1 MDKYKDHLEI
11 NLSSDGTL
19 ELEPRH
25 RQVTGD
31 IFQFYGYVYYQLGYM
46 YFSGNGAEFDFE
58 KAWHH
63 FNI

>member
-31 IFQFYGYVYYQLGYM
+31 IFQFYG
-46 YFSGNGAEFDFE
+46 
-58 KAWHH
+58 
-63 FNI
+63 